1 MTAPRVLAVADSDS
15 YLKWTAGLLDQLPAD
30 WPRTLTLVRSPIV
43 PSAEQIRSALSG
55 TAAATPEVLTARELV
70 RRVRRERPDAVVLGC
85 TGPVVKVLSRML
97 PAAGRRPVL
106 VSGLPGISV
115 PATERAWLFRS
126 AVDLFVVH
134 SRREVEEF
142 TAIAARLGLPGAVGL
157 TRLPFLDPA
166 PPAPV
171 RDRVVFATQAKV
183 PPAPADRE
191 RVLLALAELAGRR
204 PDLQVVVKLRA
215 LADEQQTHREEHHYQ
230 ELWRALADA
239 GRVRRDALR
248 FDAGPMR
255 GHLAHAAGFVT
266 VSSTAALE
274 AIAADVPLLVLS
286 DFGVNAEMIN
296 LVFDGSGCLG
306 TLEDLAAARFKTP
319 DPRWCADNYFHD
331 PADVTWLGL
340 LEGLLRTA
348 RRGELPRPIHLPA
361 WSGRLGGP
369 RARLRLEVGPT
380 AFRRLQRLRR
390 ALRRRPPAT

>member
-1 MTAPRVLAVADSDS
+1 MLAVADSDS

-30 WPRTLTLVRSPIV
+30 WSRALMVVKSPIV
-43 PSAEQIRSALSG
+43 PSAGQIRSALSG
-55 TAAATPEVLTARELV
+55 TAAGTPTVLTARGV
-70 RRVRRERPDAVVLGC
+70 AQRIRREHPEVVVLGC

-97 PAAGRRPVL
+97 PSADRPVL

-115 PATERAWLFRS
+115 PATERAWVFRS
-126 AVDLFVVH
+126 AADLFIVH

-142 TAIAARLGLPGAVGL
+142 TAIAARLGLPGKVGF

-183 PPAPADRE
+183 PPALADRE
-191 RVLLALAELAGRR
+191 RILLALADLAERR

-230 ELWRALADA
+230 LLWQALADA

-255 GHLAHAAGFVT
+255 EHLAHAVGFVT

-274 AIAADVPLLVLS
+274 AIAAEVPLLVLA
-286 DFGVNAEMIN
+286 DFGVSAEMIN
-296 LVFDGSGCLG
+296 LVFEGSGCLG

-340 LEGLLRTA
+340 LEGLLQTA
-348 RRGELPRPIHLPA
+348 RRGELPRPIHLPP
-361 WSGRLGGP
+361 WNSRLGGP

-390 ALRRRPPAT
+390 ALRRHPPSA